1 MKKKLYI
8 LLLFMFLPLSLMA
21 DDFDFPTEVLVENNI
36 ESQGSYAI
44 VTIFKLRHIISGY
57 TEDCLRV

>member
-1 MKKKLYI
+1 
-8 LLLFMFLPLSLMA
+8 MFLPLSLMA